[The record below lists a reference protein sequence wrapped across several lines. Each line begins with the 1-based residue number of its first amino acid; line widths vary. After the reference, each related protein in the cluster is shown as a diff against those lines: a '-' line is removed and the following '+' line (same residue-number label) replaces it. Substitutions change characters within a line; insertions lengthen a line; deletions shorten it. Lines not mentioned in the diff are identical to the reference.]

1 MEHPGMLEKL
11 EEKIVF
17 RVSRYFFLTL
27 AIISMLVLLI
37 GVFYLGWTLTSSTRG
52 QDPKPVLISA
62 SDVRQHIATTKGV
75 QPASTL
81 PLADSTGGLEE
92 SRFNNYVD
100 TLRQLLPSTTY
111 SWEAKSDFS
120 GGQFATTDVGITQR
134 MTDFTKNFTDTHET
148 NVALA
153 QLCSVLREFP
163 QENRLKPL
171 ESFIEMYTEQSAA
184 HKEKLDKVESEYQ
197 ENLMQKASGKY
208 ESLVVIASA
217 VSTMAFLAI
226 FLVLL
231 SVQRNI
237 KMLASK

>member
-11 EEKIVF
+11 EEKFVF
-17 RVSRYFFLTL
+17 RMSRFFFLAL
-27 AIISMLVLLI
+27 AFISALVFLI
-37 GVFYLGWTLTSSTRG
+37 GVIYLGWTFTPSTRG
-52 QDPKPVLISA
+52 QDPKPVLVSA
-62 SDVRQHIATTKGV
+62 SDVRQHVATTKGI
-75 QPASTL
+75 QPASTTT
-81 PLADSTGGLEE
+81 PTDTSAGMEE
-92 SRFNNYVD
+92 ARFNSYVD

-120 GGQFATTDVGITQR
+120 GGQFVTTDVGITQR

-163 QENRLKPL
+163 QEERLKPL

-197 ENLMQKASGKY
+197 ENLMQKATGKY